1 MIFRSF
7 VLGVLGLL
15 LAGCVALP
23 ISSMWALRKLELET
37 TDFSSWRAALKS
49 PSFVRTTAATLKV
62 DVIDADGANRGGNFK
77 LIESTDSLTALRL
90 VTTAQSGEQ
99 LGVYRLSD
107 EDVAK
112 LDGIRADV
120 VQASGPQKGSIGI
133 GVSAQGCSVG
143 LIPSGPV
150 RLSTYLKTTETLKFV
165 ALMEDL
171 DLLKYSKGKTAA
183 ELFKPCE
190 GKR

>member
-1 MIFRSF
+1 MMIRSF
-7 VLGVLGLL
+7 VIGMLGLL
-15 LAGCVALP
+15 LVGCAAMPL
-23 ISSMWALRKLELET
+23 SSMWALRKLELET

-62 DVIDADGANRGGNFK
+62 DVVEADGNNRSGNFT
-77 LIESTDSLTALRL
+77 LIEAADSLAALRR
-90 VTTAQSGEQ
+90 VTTAQPGEQ

-112 LDGIRADV
+112 LEGIRAEV
-120 VQASGPQKGSIGI
+120 VQANGTQKGRMSI

-150 RLSTYLKTTETLKFV
+150 RLSTYLKTTETLQFV
-165 ALMEDL
+165 ALMEGL
-171 DLLKYSKGKTAA
+171 DLLKYSDGKTAA

-190 GKR
+190 NKR